1 MSPNVLLTL
10 VLGFAASWG
19 ATKLKLPSGS
29 ILGPMIVVGGL
40 QLTETLPLATLGSE
54 LRFIALCL
62 IGAVVGT
69 AFNRGAIALMVRTV
83 RLAALGV
90 VLLVCTG
97 LLGGWVLEQAT
108 GMRLITAMLG
118 LSPGG
123 ASEMAAAALDF
134 HADAGVVA
142 ALHMVRQISVFI
154 TIPLVFRIADLRASS
169 RETRG
174 PRKDA

>member
-1 MSPNVLLTL
+1 MSLEVLLTL

-19 ATKLKLPSGS
+19 ATRLKMPSGS

-40 QLTETLPLATLGSE
+40 QLSEALPMAPLGAE
-54 LRFIALCL
+54 WRFVALCT

-69 AFNRGAIALMVRTV
+69 AFNRGAIALMFRSI
-83 RLAALGV
+83 RLAAIGV
-90 VLLVCTG
+90 FLLVFTG
-97 LLGGWVLEQAT
+97 LLGGWALEQVT
-108 GMRLITAMLG
+108 EMRLITAFLG

-142 ALHMVRQISVFI
+142 ALHMVRQISVFM
-154 TIPLVFRIADLRASS
+154 TIPLVFKLAGLRTAK
-169 RETRG
+169 RDEG
-174 PRKDA
+174 